1 MNSLYVV
8 QIHAIKSNP
17 LIELFTFLLLLNSL
31 KWLFTAPMLDACWV
45 GGWIENKFPF
55 IDFSISIFESLPL
68 HKRNRNGI
76 ESISLY
82 MPIVPAYVSA
92 MKANF
97 LVAFSTFSSSSTN
110 ETMKDEIL
118 MKKLFSFLLITFSL
132 WIQLRKPF
140 LSLSLSLSLGLL
152 ITRSLLSCWKKAQN
166 DLKGMLSRRFR
177 GASKEEASE
186 MCKEFIVIVTEWQ

>member
-110 ETMKDEIL
+110 ETRWNSDE
-118 MKKLFSFLLITFSL
+118 KALFLPFNNIQPLNSAQKTLPLSF
-132 WIQLRKPF
+132 
-140 LSLSLSLSLGLL
+140 SLSLGLL